1 MPRTASKTTK
11 TTKPKSPKKS
21 TSARKYDA
29 IRRELER
36 QRALLLDQANEP
48 LTGESGTEAF
58 PDFTDQA
65 SADIDKTFTLRLKER
80 EQKLLKKIELALN
93 RLDSKT
99 YGLCEHCGDEIPIQR
114 LKARPVTT
122 LCIACKT
129 RQEQE
134 EKSTL

>member
-1 MPRTASKTTK
+1 MPRTATK
-11 TTKPKSPKKS
+11 TSKSKSQKKKT

-36 QRALLLDQANEP
+36 QRALILDQANEALP
-48 LTGESGTEAF
+48 AQSGTEAF

-80 EQKLLKKIELALN
+80 EQKLLKKIDLALN
-93 RLDSKT
+93 RMDSQT
-99 YGLCEHCGDEIPIQR
+99 YGLCEHCGDEIPLQR

-129 RQEQE
+129 QQEQD
-134 EKSTL
+134 EKSHH

>member
-1 MPRTASKTTK
+1 MPRTASKRTK
-11 TTKPKSPKKS
+11 SNPPKKS
-21 TSARKYDA
+21 APARKYDA
-29 IRRELER
+29 IRRDLER
-36 QRALLLDQANEP
+36 QRALLLDQATET
-48 LTGESGTEAF
+48 LAGESGTEAF

-93 RLDSKT
+93 RMDSQT